1 MKKQLAFILISF
13 FTTGFIYSQEEAKN
27 EKTLDEVVIDAT
39 PKTFVS
45 KNGNIKLDVT
55 NSIFNAVP
63 NTLDL
68 LSKLPKVQVSPDR
81 ESITVVGKGNPLLYI
96 DNQKVDM
103 NALNTLDVADIK
115 TIEIINNPSSKY
127 EAEGR
132 VVILITRKL
141 SKKEGFKVAVTENAA
156 FKRYFNNS
164 FGVNTSLKKQKI
176 EFKANLNYNRL
187 TVWES
192 NGNDFS
198 VPAENIT
205 SNYLTKA
212 VTKRPQFLFGSGVF
226 YKINQDDYLSLN
238 FNGRT
243 QKERF
248 DITTDTY
255 NNDATTE
262 NWIKTLNQ
270 NSEKRGFY
278 NAFINYNH
286 KIKSIDGQLFTGFQ
300 ISDYNQQVDG
310 TIFDDYNAAGMN
322 LSQIRNQKFDI
333 TVFSGRADFE
343 KVFKND
349 MKLELGALFLKAD
362 GATYF
367 QAEIQNPQTI
377 QISDYNHKEQNIS
390 GYTQISGS
398 LKKVNYSFG
407 LRTEQTII
415 NGKNASEQKQLVHK
429 NYNNLFPKTQ
439 FDFSIDSTKTITL
452 NYSKSIVRPNYS
464 ATNQVLTYI
473 NPYFAF
479 ANNSNLN
486 PTITDE
492 IAGTFDYKNKSLRV
506 AYTRRK
512 NPVYYGTFYND
523 SEKLLTLMT
532 TNFEKESGYNIE
544 ITLPFTY
551 KFWTVTNVLS
561 GILNKIE
568 DQTTIL
574 NRSKPYFYGYSNSVF
589 KLPKAIELSVTGWG
603 MTDQYEGVFN
613 SKGLFVMD
621 IAISKTIFKHFDCTV
636 SANDL
641 FRKTNYYNT
650 YTMNGISTNGKYFTD
665 SYLISFSLKYSFG
678 KIKNAEFKEKN
689 VDENTNRIR

>member
-1 MKKQLAFILISF
+1 MKKQLTIILIALFAS
-13 FTTGFIYSQEEAKN
+13 GFIYSQEEKKEEMLN
-27 EKTLDEVVIDAT
+27 EVVIDAT
-39 PKTFVS
+39 SKTFVN
-45 KNGNIKLDVT
+45 KNGNIKLDVA

-68 LSKLPKVQVSPDR
+68 LSKLPKIQLSPDR

-115 TIEIINNPSSKY
+115 SIEIINNPSSKY

-141 SKKEGFKVAVTENAA
+141 SKKEGFKVDITENAA

-164 FGVNTSLKKQKI
+164 FGVNTSLKKQKV
-176 EFKANLNYNRL
+176 EFKANFNYNRL

-212 VTKRPQFLFGSGVF
+212 VTKRPQFLFGSGIF
-226 YKINQDDYLSLN
+226 YKINQDDYLSIT

-255 NNDATTE
+255 NNDVTTE
-262 NWIKTLNQ
+262 NSIKTLNR

-286 KIKSIDGQLFTGFQ
+286 KIKSVDGQLFTGFQ
-300 ISDYNQQVDG
+300 ISDYNQQVNG
-310 TIFDDYNAAGMN
+310 IIFNDFNAAGMS
-322 LSQIRNQKFDI
+322 LSQIRDQKFDI

-349 MKLELGALFLKAD
+349 IKLELGGLFLKAE
-362 GATYF
+362 GLTYF

-377 QISDYNHKEQNIS
+377 QISDYKHKEQNIS
-390 GYTQISGS
+390 GYTQILGS
-398 LKKVNYSFG
+398 YKKVNYSFG
-407 LRTEQTII
+407 IRTEQTII
-415 NGKNASEQKQLVHK
+415 NGKNASEQKQLVH
-429 NYNNLFPKTQ
+429 NDYNNLFPKVQ
-439 FDFSIDSTKTITL
+439 FDFPIDSTKTIAL
-452 NYSKSIVRPNYS
+452 NYSKSIARPNYS

-479 ANNSNLN
+479 ANNIHLN
-486 PTITDE
+486 PTVTDE

-532 TNFEKESGYNIE
+532 SNFKKESGYNIE

-568 DQTTIL
+568 DETTVI
-574 NRSKPYFYGYSNSVF
+574 NHSKPYLYGYSNSVF
-589 KLPKAIELSVTGWG
+589 KLPKAIEVSVTGWG
-603 MTDQYEGVFN
+603 MTDQYEGVFK

-621 IAISKTIFKHFDCTV
+621 VAISKTIFKHFDCTV
-636 SANDL
+636 NVNDI

-665 SYLISFSLKYSFG
+665 AHMISLSVKYAFG
-678 KIKNAEFKEKN
+678 KIKNSEFQEKSI
-689 VDENTNRIR
+689 DENANRIR